1 MGIVAVCYTF
11 TLNYKAVV
19 TYRSLSVL
27 WADYLATAGGAH
39 KLRKKIMK
47 AEDDEITR

>member
-1 MGIVAVCYTF
+1 M
-11 TLNYKAVV
+11 V

-27 WADYLATAGGAH
+27 WADYLVTAGGAH

-47 AEDDEITR
+47 TGDDEITVGAKN